1 MGTKKEWKP
10 TRLTGVRK
18 IDRSVAKYNM
28 EKAGFNHI
36 NKRMSKLW
44 RDYAYLG

>member
-1 MGTKKEWKP
+1 METKKVWKP

-28 EKAGFNHI
+28 EKAGFTHI
-36 NKRMSKLW
+36 NDRMSKLW
-44 RDYAYLG
+44 RNYAYLK

>member
-1 MGTKKEWKP
+1 MENKKEWKP

-28 EKAGFNHI
+28 EKAGVTKVN
-36 NKRMSKLW
+36 SKLSRLW
-44 RDYAYLG
+44 RDYAYLR